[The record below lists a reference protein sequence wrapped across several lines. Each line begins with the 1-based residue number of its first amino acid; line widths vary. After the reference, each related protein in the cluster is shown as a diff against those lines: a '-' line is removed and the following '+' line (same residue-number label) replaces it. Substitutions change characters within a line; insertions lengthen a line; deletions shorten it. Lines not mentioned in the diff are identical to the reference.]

1 MSDYFK
7 HEVKKEPSGGF
18 SYRDVPD
25 FLMEEREDRETQS
38 AIKIENVDE
47 QLNISVNQKTLKGV
61 EDEVL
66 EQ

>member
-1 MSDYFK
+1 
-7 HEVKKEPSGGF
+7 
-18 SYRDVPD
+18 
-25 FLMEEREDRETQS
+25 MEEREDRETQS